1 MKYIRNGIKGI
12 IIFMLFVSVVACGRG
27 DETGQTIAEESV
39 IQETENLSPDVT
51 DESST
56 GQEETESVEI
66 QSEFS
71 MGDDLKTAITQ
82 LALSYESF
90 DKNVVSSENWK
101 EIFVAR
107 FIQNSRLSFDYLD
120 MISDK
125 NNGQI
130 SMEELN
136 YMQYSLTNTEVD
148 FSSYADGSINRYDS
162 ASSLSYGWISGYD
175 YEYTD
180 SGVIITADLEV
191 GYDGTASMQE
201 REITVEL
208 VKNPYSCFDGY
219 SVVTIS
225 SRAVT
230 SSLEPDSGTHIFYG
244 TDMMDENSGVFT
256 FEFLYSEDELGY
268 KHFVYVDMTQLP
280 ELADFV
286 RQNAGKDFR
295 VEFIWNEGN
304 SEALER
310 VVPVNIIL
318 DE

>member
-1 MKYIRNGIKGI
+1 
-12 IIFMLFVSVVACGRG
+12 MLFVSVVACGRG

-56 GQEETESVEI
+56 EQEETESVEI

-256 FEFLYSEDELGY
+256 FEFLYSEDELGS

-304 SEALER
+304 SEAIER